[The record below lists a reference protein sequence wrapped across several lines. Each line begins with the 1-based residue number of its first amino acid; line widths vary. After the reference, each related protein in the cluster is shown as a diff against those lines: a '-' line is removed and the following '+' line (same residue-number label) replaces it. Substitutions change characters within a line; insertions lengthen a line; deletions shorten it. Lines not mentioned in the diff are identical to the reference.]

1 MKRTVKRKLHQS
13 IGALLLASIF
23 SASCNGQ
30 KAPKTVENGRAQTA
44 IAYKASDS
52 AFVGKFVGPMPNPV
66 RQISQYIRRMF
77 QDKAGNIWF
86 GTNGDGVCRFD
97 GKNYIYFSPNDLHSG
112 FCGEVVRGIVQD
124 DYDNIWFATNNGVS
138 RFDGKMFTS
147 FKQTD
152 GLKSNQVWS
161 ILKDQSGVLWFGTED
176 GVSRYDGRTFTDF
189 DLPESDLSDPL
200 AAYPAPRL
208 INNIFQDKAGN
219 IWLASNGNGVYRY
232 DGKFIENFSR
242 ADGLCDNFVQ
252 CTIED
257 RKGNLWFATRFGGV
271 SRYDGKSFVDGNRF
285 TTFTQ
290 KDGLGNNFAWIV
302 FEDKPGNIWIGNAGG
317 GLTRYDGKKFTHFS
331 KDDGLQNLHIQS
343 IMQDKNG
350 VLWIGTSGGAYQ
362 FDGKKF
368 LNITRDVSKE
378 GC

>member
-1 MKRTVKRKLHQS
+1 MKRTVKRKSPRS

-30 KAPKTVENGRAQTA
+30 KAPESVEAGMAQTA
-44 IAYKASDS
+44 VAYKASDS
-52 AFVGKFVGPMPNPV
+52 IFVGKFVGPMPNPV

-86 GTNGDGVCRFD
+86 GTNGEGVCRFD
-97 GKNYIYFSPNDLHSG
+97 GKNYVYFSPTDLRSG
-112 FCGEVVRGIVQD
+112 FCGEAVRGIVQD
-124 DYDNIWFATNNGVS
+124 DDSNIWFATNNGVS
-138 RFDGKMFTS
+138 RFDGKTFTN
-147 FKQTD
+147 FKQAD
-152 GLKSNQVWS
+152 GLKGNQVWS
-161 ILKDQSGVLWFGTED
+161 ILKDESGVLWFGTEN
-176 GVSRYDGRTFTDF
+176 GVSRYDGKVFTDF
-189 DLPESDLSDPL
+189 NLPQADVTNHPG
-200 AAYPAPRL
+200 AYPAARL
-208 INNIFQDKAGN
+208 INNIFQDKSGN

-232 DGKFIENFSR
+232 DGKSIRNFSA

-302 FEDKPGNIWIGNAGG
+302 FEDKAGNIWIGNAGG

-343 IMQDKNG
+343 ILQDKNG
-350 VLWIGTSGGAYQ
+350 LLWIGTSGGAYQ
-362 FDGKKF
+362 FDGEKF
-368 LNITRDVSKE
+368 INITRDVSKE